1 LHFILRGPSFHKSLT
16 MKYLILFFS
25 LFFWKKT
32 SAQPPRFVLPKNFDS
47 TLTQVEKDS
56 FQRGLTPFAMQIQ
69 FEKFR
74 LEYVQKRD
82 SFLKKAEGMPVPNFE
97 ALDTAG
103 LMHRPSQYLG
113 RVLILHF
120 WNFWEYSFQNEIPK
134 LNEIAE
140 KYRKDGV
147 EILSFTDVT
156 LGDSEKKVLEKT
168 PIYFPL
174 IENAYR
180 FAAEFLPI
188 RLNRPYLVFVDKQG
202 RMRFFMTE
210 EKLNI
215 VRSNINENVI
225 NTPKKPVNYSL
236 DDKILQLLKE

>member
-16 MKYLILFFS
+16 MKYLIVIFS
-25 LFFWKKT
+25 LFFLKKT

-97 ALDTAG
+97 ARDTAG
-103 LMHRPSQYLG
+103 LIHRPSQYRG

-134 LNEIAE
+134 LNAIAE

-147 EILSFTDVT
+147 EILSFVDLT
-156 LGDSEKKVLEKT
+156 LGDSEKKTLEKT
-168 PIYFPL
+168 PINFP
-174 IENAYR
+174 ITDNAYK
-180 FAAEFLPI
+180 FSAEFLPV
-188 RLNRPYLVFVDKQG
+188 RLNRPFLIFVDKQG

-215 VRSNINENVI
+215 VRSN
-225 NTPKKPVNYSL
+225 VNQKYVDGTKLREDYSL